1 MMQLWAAAC
10 KPPFRCL
17 CQHAWLGSSLNSSP
31 LLATAIPCSILN
43 DQAAQLSNEL
53 EAARQTIDVSCL
65 QSWACDGVFSAA
77 SCGQR
82 TAAAAAR
89 RGAV

>member
-1 MMQLWAAAC
+1 MQA
-10 KPPFRCL
+10 
-17 CQHAWLGSSLNSSP
+17 SISSP
-31 LLATAIPCSILN
+31 FISMHGMDLHPTARLATATPYSILN

-65 QSWACDGVFSAA
+65 QSWACGGVCHAA